1 MLEQQL
7 KALFDLYGEEFI
19 KDMRAKMASD
29 KRVASGSASVS
40 LESVSTVSGFSIL
53 GNDYIEQISEGR
65 KPGPISEE
73 GFKRIKDWVRIKGIT
88 PNKPNIRYKDLPF
101 LVARSVRTR
110 GFAATGLFDYV
121 INKNIVQLSE
131 DVADVVLEVVGEQ
144 IDQTI
149 RANFKGRNIGTAI

>member
-40 LESVSTVSGFSIL
+40 LESVSTGSGFAIL
-53 GNDYIEQISEGR
+53 GNDYIEQISGGR
-65 KPGPISEE
+65 RPGPISKE
-73 GFKRIKDWVRIKGIT
+73 GFKRIKEWVRIKGIT

-101 LVARSVRTR
+101 LMARSVITS
-110 GFAATGLFDYV
+110 GFAATGLFQYV
-121 INKNIVQLSE
+121 IDKNIIRLSE
-131 DVADVVLEVVGEQ
+131 DVAEVVLETVGQ
-144 IDQTI
+144 QLDQVISASFAPNT
-149 RANFKGRNIGTAI
+149 RRTV